1 MLSELTV
8 LNCSRY
14 ICIPCNYILM
24 FKIKHIFSLGCQ
36 WGGTLLLVNV
46 TSSLDIL
53 WAELKVFPFT
63 FLNRA
68 ERKDVGL
75 MQASVDLCV
84 GLALIVLEVKLKN
97 CNWLLPLELMGVVQ
111 TPLSQWKGVLLTSGD
126 QALVSDT

>member
-1 MLSELTV
+1 
-8 LNCSRY
+8 
-14 ICIPCNYILM
+14 M